1 MRDRNEEGY
10 LAFLWDT
17 ALMTGLFLFAFWR
30 MGPCRLVSPFTGE
43 QLELGTSVRV
53 LVALVAVA

>member
-30 MGPCRLVSPFTGE
+30 MGPCRLVSPFTG
-43 QLELGTSVRV
+43 
-53 LVALVAVA
+53 